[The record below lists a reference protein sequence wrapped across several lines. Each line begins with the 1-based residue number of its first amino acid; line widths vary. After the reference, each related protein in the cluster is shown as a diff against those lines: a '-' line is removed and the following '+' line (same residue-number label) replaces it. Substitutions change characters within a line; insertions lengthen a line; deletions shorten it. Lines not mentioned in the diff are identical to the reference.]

1 MLSLPPS
8 SSGYDQRVLTLVPLR
23 LPSASERLDPPLVDI
38 LVEDGYRRGKVN
50 PPEVDCIVDAI
61 GRIADDPAM
70 HKRSIGV
77 TTLLGQE
84 QAVAIMTAIEQVL
97 GSEVQLLHNIRVGE
111 PAAFQGDERD
121 IMFISLVADGKSSGL
136 SGLAMSSASTSPH
149 HGRATG
155 WCWSARWSWRICVRP
170 TNSAEA

>member
-1 MLSLPPS
+1 
-8 SSGYDQRVLTLVPLR
+8 
-23 LPSASERLDPPLVDI
+23 
-38 LVEDGYRRGKVN
+38 
-50 PPEVDCIVDAI
+50 
-61 GRIADDPAM
+61 M

-97 GSEVQLLHNIRVGE
+97 GSEVQLRHNIRVGE

-136 SGLAMSSASTSPH
+136 SGFGL
-149 HGRATG
+149 
-155 WCWSARWSWRICVRP
+155 
-170 TNSAEA
+170 